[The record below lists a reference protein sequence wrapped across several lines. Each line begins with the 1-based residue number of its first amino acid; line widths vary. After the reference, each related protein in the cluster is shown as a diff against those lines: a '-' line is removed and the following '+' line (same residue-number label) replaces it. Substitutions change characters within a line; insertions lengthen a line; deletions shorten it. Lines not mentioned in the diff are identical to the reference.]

1 MKINYWFSLLIS
13 QSIAVS
19 PTAPPTTAPPLA
31 CAKDEKFKKGSW
43 REIFCDGSVEK
54 GPAKGKMNWKE

>member
-1 MKINYWFSLLIS
+1 MLP
-13 QSIAVS
+13 QT
-19 PTAPPTTAPPLA
+19 PTVPPTTAPPLA

-54 GPAKGKMNWKE
+54 GPAKGKKK